1 MAKATVSVSP
11 AVSAVGADNQS
22 VLLSP
27 AELETIEQLGRDYW
41 VAEDAMARAE
51 RSLGTCDVA
60 LFDLVKGR
68 DYVTFMAIRTAYV
81 TGCRDKGAPTD
92 EAAGKTWERAVNRI
106 IKTCGF
112 ERPKAETKAAK
123 AMSEKRAK
131 LQAELDAKAPVEL
144 ELELTA
150 ALEDGSASALK
161 RAALL
166 RSEIDKRNKPALD
179 AAEVARKAVLD
190 KLVSRA
196 RELAKA
202 KTDDADRKL
211 EAALLALS

>member
-1 MAKATVSVSP
+1 MAQIVQAVAP
-11 AVSAVGADNQS
+11 AVSAVAEAIA
-22 VLLSP
+22 LLSSS
-27 AELETIEQLGRDYW
+27 ELETIEQLGRDYW

-51 RSLGTCDVA
+51 RSLGSCDVA

-68 DYVTFMAIRTAYV
+68 NYATFVAIRGAYL
-81 TGCRDKGAPTD
+81 TGCRDKGAPSD
-92 EAAGKTWERAVNRI
+92 DAAEKTWERAINRI

-150 ALEDGSASALK
+150 ALDDGSASALK

-202 KTDDADRKL
+202 KTADADAKL

>member
-1 MAKATVSVSP
+1 MAQQSQAVAP
-11 AVSAVGADNQS
+11 AISAVAEAIA
-22 VLLSP
+22 LLSSS
-27 AELETIEQLGRDYW
+27 ELETIEQLGRDYW

-51 RSLGTCDVA
+51 RSLGSCDVA

-68 DYVTFMAIRTAYV
+68 NYATFVAIRGAYL
-81 TGCRDKGAPTD
+81 TGCRDKGAPSD
-92 EAAGKTWERAVNRI
+92 DAAEKTWERAINRI

-150 ALEDGSASALK
+150 ALDDGSASALK

-202 KTDDADRKL
+202 KTTDADAKL

>member
-1 MAKATVSVSP
+1 MAKATVSP

-179 AAEVARKAVLD
+179 AADAARKAMLD

>member
-1 MAKATVSVSP
+1 MAQVVQAVAPAT
-11 AVSAVGADNQS
+11 SAVAEAIA
-22 VLLSP
+22 LLSSS
-27 AELETIEQLGRDYW
+27 ELETIEQLGRDYW

-51 RSLGTCDVA
+51 RSLGSCDVA

-68 DYVTFMAIRTAYV
+68 NYATFVAIRGAYL
-81 TGCRDKGAPTD
+81 TGCRDKGAPSD
-92 EAAGKTWERAVNRI
+92 DAAEKTWERAINRI

-150 ALEDGSASALK
+150 ALDDGSASALK

-202 KTDDADRKL
+202 KTADADAKL

>member
-1 MAKATVSVSP
+1 MAQVVQAVAP
-11 AVSAVGADNQS
+11 AISAVAEA
-22 VLLSP
+22 VALLSP
-27 AELETIEQLGRDYW
+27 SELETVEQLGRDYW

-51 RSLGTCDVA
+51 RSLGSCDVA

-68 DYVTFMAIRTAYV
+68 NYATFVAIRGAYL
-81 TGCRDKGAPTD
+81 TGCRDKGAPSD
-92 EAAGKTWERAVNRI
+92 DAAEKTWERAINRI

-131 LQAELDAKAPVEL
+131 LQAELDAKTPVEL

-166 RSEIDKRNKPALD
+166 RSEVDKRNKPALD

-202 KTDDADRKL
+202 KTADADAKL